1 MILKDPSNPNRS
13 DSFCDSMTRG
23 VSQVRLAGPQDV
35 TFAQLLVCERKE
47 LNLGI
52 SQYFIR
58 ELQTGFPCTEG
69 SRSAAVTSVLAGGL
83 WQLAEGVR
91 AGCKASVMLGL
102 WRAASLC
109 VCDPPLK
116 YSAVAV

>member
-23 VSQVRLAGPQDV
+23 VSQVRLAGPQAV
-35 TFAQLLVCERKE
+35 TSAQLLVCERKE

-69 SRSAAVTSVLAGGL
+69 SRSAAVTSVLVGGP
-83 WQLAEGVR
+83 WQLAGVR

-102 WRAASLC
+102 WRAASLFLC
-109 VCDPPLK
+109 VSVILP
-116 YSAVAV
+116 